1 MHRKKE
7 NTIAL
12 VVGVHKVC
20 FFLIVDPSLFFEQGV
35 EFLSFGL
42 STSLDLSLGYFE
54 PSIFNVHLSIHFFNL
69 EF

>member
-35 EFLSFGL
+35 EFLSLGL

-54 PSIFNVHLSIHFFNL
+54 PDRKSVV
-69 EF
+69 